1 MKFLARTVLV
11 LALLAPTV
19 ADAKCFLF
27 FCPPP
32 RHHVARHH
40 VAQHGH
46 ERGVSRTGCDGI
58 AAAWAGTDKSKND
71 FVLAFPAAQQKRVLL
86 CLEKINE

>member
-1 MKFLARTVLV
+1 MKFLI
-11 LALLAPTV
+11 LALGLLVAVPSV

-27 FCPPP
+27 FCQP
-32 RHHVARHH
+32 RHHVARH
-40 VAQHGH
+40 GH
-46 ERGVSRTGCDGI
+46 DSVRATSRSCDSV

-71 FVLAFPAAQQKRVLL
+71 FVLAFPAAKQKRVLL